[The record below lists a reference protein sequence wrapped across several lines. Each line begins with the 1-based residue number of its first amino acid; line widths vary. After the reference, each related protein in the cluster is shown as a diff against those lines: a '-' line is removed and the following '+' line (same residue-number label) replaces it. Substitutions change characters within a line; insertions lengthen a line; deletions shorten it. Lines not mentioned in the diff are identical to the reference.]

1 VNRNLQLGIH
11 PDADKI
17 SVFVEGAATAR
28 EQEKMLAHLAE
39 CAECRKAVF
48 LMQPHEEPQPAAITP
63 EKRWAWRGWTRRWV
77 LPVGVAAAAL
87 ACALIAVLIY
97 IRPHGTPETP
107 QPIASVRPPESER
120 PGMEVAPT
128 SNAGPDRPA
137 PTSKLEQ
144 SRPTGNA
151 DRAPAANS
159 ELVERSVKP
168 KNGLAPNAPVP
179 NTALPNA
186 TAPNVS
192 RQENQTASGLRLPA
206 LKSGRVP
213 TSGQAGAAP
222 SVVGGPIGSV
232 QTTDSTLAQSTASTT
247 ATSNLPLNGRD
258 FTQLQQL
265 PPAGTQG
272 PGTQNTLAKKKELPS
287 LQIQAASAQ
296 NETLAGI
303 SGRITDRTGAVIAGV
318 TVTLRD
324 ATGKKRQSTTGTD
337 GSFHVMQLPAGQYE
351 LTATASGFKTSKQSI
366 ELKPSELA
374 MLQPVLD
381 VGAASEAV
389 EVEAGSS
396 AVAVQTESANVSSQA
411 VAEITGAHRAITL
424 PSGVGIAET
433 VSHGKRFLSLDDAGN
448 LFLSRNGGKKWKKV
462 KPQWAGKAIRIE
474 LTSGSVSEAADQK
487 PKDETSGAAG
497 EGAVFLLTT
506 DGGTVWSSKDGAH
519 WHQQ

>member
-48 LMQPHEEPQPAAITP
+48 LMQPNEEPQRVTATP
-63 EKRWAWRGWTRRWV
+63 EKGWMWRWLV
-77 LPVGVAAAAL
+77 PVGLPAAAL
-87 ACALIAVLIY
+87 ACGLIAVLVY
-97 IRPHGTPETP
+97 IRPHGVSKTP
-107 QPIASVRPPESER
+107 QQMASIRPPETER
-120 PGMEVAPT
+120 PGPTAALSSNLEQGAPT
-128 SNAGPDRPA
+128 A
-137 PTSKLEQ
+137 
-144 SRPTGNA
+144 NA
-151 DRAPAANS
+151 DRAPSINS
-159 ELVERSVKP
+159 EQVTGSGGRQD
-168 KNGLAPNAPVP
+168 GLAAK
-179 NTALPNA
+179 AA
-186 TAPNVS
+186 TNVS
-192 RQENQTASGLRLPA
+192 RQERPMASGLNL
-206 LKSGRVP
+206 P
-213 TSGQAGAAP
+213 TSKSEQATANVAPQKTGAAP
-222 SVVGGPIGSV
+222 SVVGGPV
-232 QTTDSTLAQSTASTT
+232 TDAARLSGGISTVTVSE
-247 ATSNLPLNGRD
+247 LPLNGRN
-258 FTQLQQL
+258 FTELQQL
-265 PPAGTQG
+265 QPADTKGAAS
-272 PGTQNTLAKKKELPS
+272 QNALAGKKELPA

-296 NETLAGI
+296 NETLAAI

-337 GSFHVMQLPAGQYE
+337 GSFHLMQLPAGQYE
-351 LTATASGFKTSKQSI
+351 LTANASGFKTSQQSI

-381 VGAASEAV
+381 VGAASEVV

-396 AVAVQTESANVSSQA
+396 AVAVQTESANVSGQA
-411 VAEITGAHRAITL
+411 VAEMTGAQRAITL

-474 LTSGSVSEAADQK
+474 LTSGSVSEAAAQK
-487 PKDETSGAAG
+487 PKDETSGEAG

-519 WHQQ
+519 WHKQ

>member
-1 VNRNLQLGIH
+1 VNRNLQFGIH

-28 EQEKMLAHLAE
+28 EQEKMLAHLAA

-48 LMQPHEEPQPAAITP
+48 LMQPHEEPQRVTTTP
-63 EKRWAWRGWTRRWV
+63 EKGWMWRWLV
-77 LPVGVAAAAL
+77 PVGLPAAAL
-87 ACALIAVLIY
+87 ACGLIAVLVY
-97 IRPHGTPETP
+97 IRPHGVSKTP
-107 QPIASVRPPESER
+107 QQMASIRPPETER
-120 PGMEVAPT
+120 TGPTAAPGT
-128 SNAGPDRPA
+128 
-137 PTSKLEQ
+137 
-144 SRPTGNA
+144 
-151 DRAPAANS
+151 NS
-159 ELVERSVKP
+159 EQVTGSGGRQD
-168 KNGLAPNAPVP
+168 GLASKA
-179 NTALPNA
+179 A
-186 TAPNVS
+186 TNVS
-192 RQENQTASGLRLPA
+192 RQERPMTSGSNL
-206 LKSGRVP
+206 P
-213 TSGQAGAAP
+213 TSKSEQATANVAPQKTGTTP
-222 SVVGGPIGSV
+222 SVVGGPV
-232 QTTDSTLAQSTASTT
+232 TDAAKLSGGISTLTVSE
-247 ATSNLPLNGRD
+247 LPLNGRN
-258 FTQLQQL
+258 FTELQQL
-265 PPAGTQG
+265 EPADTKGAAS
-272 PGTQNTLAKKKELPS
+272 QNAVAGKKELPA

-303 SGRITDRTGAVIAGV
+303 SGRITDRTGAVIVGG

-337 GSFHVMQLPAGQYE
+337 GSFHLMQLPAGQYE
-351 LTATASGFKTSKQSI
+351 LTATASGFKTSQQSI

-381 VGAASEAV
+381 VGAASEVV

-396 AVAVQTESANVSSQA
+396 AVAVQAESANVSGQA
-411 VAEITGAHRAITL
+411 VAEMTGAHRAITL
-424 PSGVGIAET
+424 PSDVGIAES

-474 LTSGSVSEAADQK
+474 LTSGSVSEAAAQK